1 VTPPRRAE
9 VEVDEVTGAGSAA
22 SVVGRRGG
30 GWRAL
35 LADVLGEP
43 GSATSALLSVLSDPP
58 ERAGRW
64 GEEELDEIWRLAHAD
79 APATSGQPA
88 LTPASLVEV
97 G

>member
-1 VTPPRRAE
+1 
-9 VEVDEVTGAGSAA
+9 VDEVTGAGSTA
-22 SVVGRRGG
+22 SEAVRCGG

-43 GSATSALLSVLSDPP
+43 GSATSTLLSVLSDPA

-64 GEEELDEIWRLAHAD
+64 RAEDLDELWRLAHAD
-79 APATSGQPA
+79 EPTTSGHPTLA
-88 LTPASLVEV
+88 PTSLVEV